1 MLVPI
6 VFRPPAVFVLIP
18 PAVLLAPAT
27 FSRRVQF
34 TTFVIGLP
42 AVASMALDGLVEI
55 MLGMSHPAL
64 AAVDVFRVKAGS
76 GSKEKGCCQ
85 QRS

>member
-6 VFRPPAVFVLIP
+6 SFGPPAVFVLIP

-27 FSRRVQF
+27 FSHRVQF
-34 TTFVIGLP
+34 ATFMIGLA

-64 AAVDVFRVKAGS
+64 AAVDVFRVKSGS
-76 GSKEKGCCQ
+76 GSKEKDCCQ